1 MSDNVR
7 KMGASKASDLQYV
20 CSTSLSGFSSAGESR
35 ALNGISRAVCR
46 VADEIFTNQYPDIND
61 ECMREEKPS
70 YDYNININSNIGN
83 NNGNNGNGNNGNSTG
98 NNNFGSN
105 NSNNSDDVRAKNL
118 LEPLRLFFE
127 DVGGGDILHYDD

>member
-70 YDYNININSNIGN
+70 YDYNIRNNENNSN
-83 NNGNNGNGNNGNSTG
+83 NNGNNGNSAGNS
-98 NNNFGSN
+98 NFG

>member
-70 YDYNININSNIGN
+70 YDYNINNNS
-83 NNGNNGNGNNGNSTG
+83 NNGNSTG
-98 NNNFGSN
+98 NNNFG